1 LIEENECRKS
11 SSRNLIKQWRQGGGT
26 QPIASSSTVVD
37 EEYEKE
43 EMVHDR
49 NLYQTI
55 CTPNAHGIYG
65 FRRLELHQ
73 ESGLPARH
81 YKPILKHGTMS
92 WGENFNLKLQPPPI
106 PELSS
111 SSSSEPQPQ
120 LHPQQSFMEPLRAVP
135 SPLRALLYERA
146 HLLNVS
152 QGLYDLSSGKPLY
165 PVELSQGERVL
176 RLAASHFFVR
186 DVSPDSLFS
195 LKRKRRMRILSNRLK
210 FSWKKRKKGT
220 TK

>member
-65 FRRLELHQ
+65 FWRLELHQ

-111 SSSSEPQPQ
+111 SSRTSAPT
-120 LHPQQSFMEPLRAVP
+120 P
-135 SPLRALLYERA
+135 SPTVF
-146 HLLNVS
+146 H
-152 QGLYDLSSGKPLY
+152 G
-165 PVELSQGERVL
+165 
-176 RLAASHFFVR
+176 AASCSSISIESSV
-186 DVSPDSLFS
+186 V
-195 LKRKRRMRILSNRLK
+195 
-210 FSWKKRKKGT
+210 
-220 TK
+220 